1 MHRFVFATTVAL
13 WTAGTACENQSS
25 HGGSDGTSGGVV
37 LMTGDDS
44 TGAID
49 VPDPGVVGKLDLP
62 PSDGGRPDDPAAA
75 GCAKADF
82 LFVIDNSGSM
92 ADEQANLIA
101 SFPGF
106 IATIT
111 QTIAAQDYHIMA
123 VPTDDGQAAGLST
136 KCNATSCACMPA
148 PICCQ
153 KTCELFGKDCNGYAC
168 DALPISDCDQVYGRG
183 NIYNAVGQRCD
194 LADGRRFMK
203 ADQPDLAGTF
213 ECVANI
219 GTHGSG
225 AEKPVLATLEAVSD
239 PLNGPG
245 GCDEGFLRDDAIL
258 VVIIITDEEDDNAIE
273 GEGTP
278 GLPKEWHERLIAAKH
293 GDTDAVVVLGLV
305 GDGNL
310 MGGLCPAGGGP
321 NMDGTGAESSP
332 RLQEF
337 VDRFENGVIG
347 SVCATDY
354 TPFFTEAVGVIDF
367 ACDVF
372 EPVG

>member
-1 MHRFVFATTVAL
+1 MDRLALVSTLALCTAVPACVDKGDNATATDGATGGIDL
-13 WTAGTACENQSS
+13 TAGDP
-25 HGGSDGTSGGVV
+25 GSGT
-37 LMTGDDS
+37 T
-44 TGAID
+44 AID
-49 VPDPGVVGKLDLP
+49 VPAPVEKLDLP
-62 PSDGGRPDDPAAA
+62 EDSPSDIPVMGG
-75 GCAKADF
+75 CKKADF

-111 QTIAAQDYHIMA
+111 KTIAAQDYHIMA
-123 VPTDDGQAAGLST
+123 VPTDDGKGTGLST
-136 KCNATSCACMPA
+136 KCTGDSCICKPA

-153 KTCELFGKDCNGYAC
+153 KTCELFGKNCNGFPC
-168 DALPISDCDQVYGRG
+168 DALPITSCDQVYGRG
-183 NIYNAVGQRCD
+183 NIYNADGKRCD
-194 LADGRRFMK
+194 IAGGRRYMQ
-203 ADQPDLAGTF
+203 AGQPDLAETF

-225 AEKPVLATLEAVSD
+225 AEKPALATLEAVSD

-258 VVIIITDEEDDNAIE
+258 VVIIITDEEDDNTIP

-278 GLPKEWHERLIAAKH
+278 GTPEDWHAALVAAK
-293 GDTDAVVVLGLV
+293 GGNADAVVVLGLV

-310 MGGLCPAGGGP
+310 DGGICPKGGGP
-321 NMDGTGAESSP
+321 SMDGQGAESAP
-332 RLQEF
+332 RLQRF
-337 VDRFENGVIG
+337 VELFENGVVG
-347 SVCATDY
+347 SVCAPDY
-354 TPFFTEAVGVIDF
+354 TPFFSEAVNIIDF

>member
-1 MHRFVFATTVAL
+1 
-13 WTAGTACENQSS
+13 
-25 HGGSDGTSGGVV
+25 
-37 LMTGDDS
+37 
-44 TGAID
+44 
-49 VPDPGVVGKLDLP
+49 
-62 PSDGGRPDDPAAA
+62 
-75 GCAKADF
+75 
-82 LFVIDNSGSM
+82 
-92 ADEQANLIA
+92 
-101 SFPGF
+101 
-106 IATIT
+106 
-111 QTIAAQDYHIMA
+111 
-123 VPTDDGQAAGLST
+123 
-136 KCNATSCACMPA
+136 
-148 PICCQ
+148 
-153 KTCELFGKDCNGYAC
+153 LFGKDCNGYAC

-183 NIYNAVGQRCD
+183 NVYNAVGQRCS
-194 LADGRRFMK
+194 LADGRRYMK

-278 GLPKEWHERLIAAKH
+278 GLPKEWYDRLVAAKH

-310 MGGLCPAGGGP
+310 DGGVCPPGGGP

-332 RLQEF
+332 RLQDF